1 MGTLNKEVFV
11 NFDVTLKDG
20 RKINSKTVSL
30 FDKVDKVIF
39 LTLTPER
46 NNCIKAIND
55 HKYFSQKGE
64 IYLVDDEARSLV
76 VYNADFEDSN
86 IIVESF
92 SLSFV
97 LRDWCAHA
105 RIVERSTSDTEQ
117 EKQDYLTKLKLNFE
131 RVINELPD
139 NVFVYPKKTKFG
151 VGFDVCVLDSL
162 IGDYKTFKE
171 NKVITTNTSFTLP
184 AESSVSVIQ
193 VDKASKKV
201 LVDISGT
208 KDWFSVYVFK
218 QMIKPVFDYS
228 LD

>member
-1 MGTLNKEVFV
+1 MENPKQEVFV
-11 NFDVTLKDG
+11 NFDVTLQDG
-20 RKINSKTVSL
+20 RTINSKMLSL
-30 FDKVDKVIF
+30 SDQVNKINF
-39 LTLTPER
+39 LILKPESD
-46 NNCIKAIND
+46 NYI
-55 HKYFSQKGE
+55 SQNGDV
-64 IYLVDDEARSLV
+64 YLASDEDRSRV

-97 LRDWCAHA
+97 LRDWCTHA
-105 RIVERSTSDTEQ
+105 RIVERSNYSEQ

-162 IGDYKTFKE
+162 IGDFKTFKE

-184 AESSVSVIQ
+184 AGSNVSVIQ
-193 VDKASKKV
+193 VDKANNKV